1 MTRRTQVPHFGKPPR
16 RPANPCFSSHPPSL
30 VVPRPGSGLEPGRV
44 AGGAC
49 AVIAVTSGLGPLT
62 VRAVRALAWRGP
74 PPFRAPALVGVGGG
88 LGRYSAGAG
97 PASSI
102 QHSLG
107 PMRVAQVPTP
117 TAVGRPPEAG
127 VRARRRRRCCAIKI
141 ANTPRRVPLLPS
153 RRGTAR
159 S

>member
-1 MTRRTQVPHFGKPPR
+1 M
-16 RPANPCFSSHPPSL
+16 

-44 AGGAC
+44 AGDAC
-49 AVIAVTSGLGPLT
+49 AVIAVTSGLGTLT
-62 VRAVRALAWRGP
+62 FRAACALARRGP
-74 PPFRAPALVGVGGG
+74 PPSRAPAPLALGGG
-88 LGRYSAGAG
+88 HGRDSAGAG
-97 PASSI
+97 PAFYN

-127 VRARRRRRCCAIKI
+127 VGARRRRGVFAIFL
-141 ANTPRRVPLLPS
+141 AQHPRRALTLPS